1 MNTDDNMRRGNKY
14 VLNEENFEA
23 IIGMFRR
30 WIFVLFKIKS
40 IFTVEIN
47 TIKENS
53 PIWTLSPNASCISFY
68 ILYRILI

>member
-1 MNTDDNMRRGNKY
+1 MNTDDNMRRGHKY

-47 TIKENS
+47 TIKRILLFERYLQMQVVYPS
-53 PIWTLSPNASCISFY
+53 IFY
-68 ILYRILI
+68 IEY

>member
-1 MNTDDNMRRGNKY
+1 MNADDNMRRGNKY

-47 TIKENS
+47 TIKRILLFERYLQMQVVYPS
-53 PIWTLSPNASCISFY
+53 IFY
-68 ILYRILI
+68 IEY

>member
-14 VLNEENFEA
+14 VLNKENFEA

-47 TIKENS
+47 TIKRILLFERYLQMQVVYPS
-53 PIWTLSPNASCISFY
+53 IFY
-68 ILYRILI
+68 IEY